1 VVVVVVGSG
10 HAPTPTQVSRSSK
23 RHGRAVGMGV
33 GKAIRAPRPAQPR
46 RRGRARRQITAPN
59 NGDGGQAACT
69 TPSGHLVSPSSC
81 SSGPWTMADVVQAPM
96 TDRLTS

>member
-1 VVVVVVGSG
+1 L
-10 HAPTPTQVSRSSK
+10 
-23 RHGRAVGMGV
+23 GV

-69 TPSGHLVSPSSC
+69 TPSGHLAIS
-81 SSGPWTMADVVQAPM
+81 
-96 TDRLTS
+96 